1 MVTPEIRRL
10 QVLNDLIA
18 QTLDVINQRS
28 LLSSGLSHT
37 PYAPELGVPQVNP
50 FLAQQVNPLL
60 AQYGVPQ
67 ATIGQ
72 LAGAQVPFATPGL
85 MHSPFVGLQGPFGQQ
100 QPFGQALFGQQPF
113 GQAPFGQQPVG
124 QFWTPYT
131 APWTQGLMHTPFTG
145 YPIQRGIEGGI
156 GFGPQGLGFGQQPF
170 GQAVP
175 QGVPPTAFPWSSIGF
190 GAGRYGIPYGQYF

>member
-37 PYAPELGVPQVNP
+37 PYAPELGGPQVNP

-67 ATIGQ
+67 ASIGQ
-72 LAGAQVPFATPGL
+72 LAGAQVPFATLGL

-100 QPFGQALFGQQPF
+100 PFGQQLFGQQPF
-113 GQAPFGQQPVG
+113 GQFPQ
-124 QFWTPYT
+124 WTPY
-131 APWTQGLMHTPFTG
+131 AFPWTQGLMHSPFTG
-145 YPIQRGIEGGI
+145 YPVQRGIEGGI

-170 GQAVP
+170 GQVVP
-175 QGVPPTAFPWSSIGF
+175 QGMPPIASPWSSIGF
-190 GAGRYGIPYGQYF
+190 GAGRYGAPYGQYF

>member
-28 LLSSGLSHT
+28 LLTSGLSHT

-100 QPFGQALFGQQPF
+100 PFGQGPFSQQPI
-113 GQAPFGQQPVG
+113 G

-145 YPIQRGIEGGI
+145 YPAQRGIEGGI

-190 GAGRYGIPYGQYF
+190 GAGR

>member
-37 PYAPELGVPQVNP
+37 PYAELGVPQVNP
-50 FLAQQVNPLL
+50 FLAQQLNPLL

-67 ATIGQ
+67 TPIGQ
-72 LAGAQVPFATPGL
+72 LAGAQVPFATPGM

-100 QPFGQALFGQQPF
+100 QTFGQALFGQQPF

>member
-67 ATIGQ
+67 TPIGQ
-72 LAGAQVPFATPGL
+72 HAGAQVPFATAGL
-85 MHSPFVGLQGPFGQQ
+85 MHSPFIGQQGPFGQQ
-100 QPFGQALFGQQPF
+100 QPFGQAPFGQQPF
-113 GQAPFGQQPVG
+113 GQAPFGQQP
-124 QFWTPYT
+124 
-131 APWTQGLMHTPFTG
+131 
-145 YPIQRGIEGGI
+145 
-156 GFGPQGLGFGQQPF
+156 F
-170 GQAVP
+170 GQA
-175 QGVPPTAFPWSSIGF
+175 QF
-190 GAGRYGIPYGQYF
+190 

>member
-67 ATIGQ
+67 AGIGQ
-72 LAGAQVPFATPGL
+72 PWGAQVPFAGQGL
-85 MHSPFVGLQGPFGQQ
+85 MHSPFAGLQGPFGQQ
-100 QPFGQALFGQQPF
+100 PFGQQQFGQQPF
-113 GQAPFGQQPVG
+113 GQ
-124 QFWTPYT
+124 FWPPY
-131 APWTQGLMHTPFTG
+131 ASPWTQGLMHSPFSG

-156 GFGPQGLGFGQQPF
+156 GVGPQGIGFGQQQPF
-170 GQAVP
+170 GQVVP
-175 QGVPPTAFPWSSIGF
+175 QAMPPIASPWSSIGF
-190 GAGRYGIPYGQYF
+190 GAGRYGAPYGQYF

>member
-37 PYAPELGVPQVNP
+37 PYAPEFGVPQVNP
-50 FLAQQVNPLL
+50 FLAQQVSPLL

-67 ATIGQ
+67 AGIGQ
-72 LAGAQVPFATPGL
+72 LAGAQVPFATQGL
-85 MHSPFVGLQGPFGQQ
+85 MHSPFAGLQGPFGQ

-113 GQAPFGQQPVG
+113 GQQPFGQFG
-124 QFWTPYT
+124 SPY
-131 APWTQGLMHTPFTG
+131 ASPWTQGLMHTPFTG
-145 YPIQRGIEGGI
+145 YPVQRGIEGGI
-156 GFGPQGLGFGQQPF
+156 GFGPQAMGFGQQPF
-170 GQAVP
+170 GQVVP
-175 QGVPPTAFPWSSIGF
+175 QGMPPIASPWSSIGF
-190 GAGRYGIPYGQYF
+190 GAGRYGAPYGQY